1 MEREE
6 KKFYGRKIE
15 SVLKMNGC
23 ETAAK
28 YGMLSIHPD
37 QLPAERS
44 TYKDNIYALHG
55 RLFGQMC
62 APDEIENYVREN
74 FLRKWFL
81 MESQY
86 QIQLEEERSYHKR
99 MASFF
104 IGKPMLDNNIRY
116 QVVLDKEVGYIR
128 SKLLQGKAHVLT
140 RDEDGHKN
148 AIVFKSGKPMYK
160 KTAGQ
165 SL

>member
-28 YGMLSIHPD
+28 YSMLSIHPD

-44 TYKDNIYALHG
+44 TYRDNIYALHG

-62 APDEIENYVREN
+62 APDEIVVSYGITISDPARRGEK
-74 FLRKWFL
+74 L
-81 MESQY
+81 SQ
-86 QIQLEEERSYHKR
+86 KDG
-99 MASFF
+99 FF
-104 IGKPMLDNNIRY
+104 FYWKTD
-116 QVVLDKEVGYIR
+116 VG
-128 SKLLQGKAHVLT
+128 
-140 RDEDGHKN
+140 
-148 AIVFKSGKPMYK
+148 
-160 KTAGQ
+160 
-165 SL
+165 